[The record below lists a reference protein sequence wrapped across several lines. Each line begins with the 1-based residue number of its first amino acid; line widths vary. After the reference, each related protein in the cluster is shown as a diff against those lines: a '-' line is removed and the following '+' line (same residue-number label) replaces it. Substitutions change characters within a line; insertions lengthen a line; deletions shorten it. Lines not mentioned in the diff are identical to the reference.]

1 MGDDENNTNGD
12 NTNGGNTDNN
22 NGGDSKD
29 DFSLHG
35 VSIQSRLLPFWRTY
49 PRLWFAHFE
58 LLVEPSKKSDDDKF
72 RYVLSVLQPGDLQ
85 QVGNIL
91 LNPPTANKY
100 QTLKDRLLSVYEE
113 SETKQFQKLIS
124 GLELGDEKPSQLLRK
139 MRELGHNRMPDSG
152 LKLMWMNQL
161 PAQVRAVL
169 SVSSDSSLDNLAVM
183 ADKMLEHTGSATIA
197 AVSSPACTP
206 GSSKQS
212 SSQESIIEAL
222 SKQIDR
228 LSFEVA
234 ELRKRD
240 EHHTF
245 RSRQHYRSRQ
255 RQQSRSRS
263 RSSGRNLRH
272 AKQHNDEIER
282 ECRFHRKFGAKAY
295 RCESPCRHKKA
306 QSEN

>member
-1 MGDDENNTNGD
+1 MGDDEN

-58 LLVEPSKKSDDDKF
+58 LLVEPSRKSDDDKF

-85 QVGNIL
+85 QVGDIL

-169 SVSSDSSLDNLAVM
+169 SVSSESSLDNLAVM
-183 ADKMLEHTGSATIA
+183 ADKMLEHTGPTTIA
-197 AVSSPACTP
+197 AVSSSACTP

-222 SKQIDR
+222 SKQIDK

-234 ELRKRD
+234 ELPLEDLK
-240 EHHTF
+240 
-245 RSRQHYRSRQ
+245 
-255 RQQSRSRS
+255 
-263 RSSGRNLRH
+263 NLM
-272 AKQHNDEIER
+272 KITSIPS
-282 ECRFHRKFGAKAY
+282 KL
-295 RCESPCRHKKA
+295 
-306 QSEN
+306 

>member
-22 NGGDSKD
+22 TGGDSKD
-29 DFSLHG
+29 DFSMHS

-58 LLVEPSKKSDDDKF
+58 LLVESSRKSDDDKF

-85 QVGNIL
+85 QVGDIL

-183 ADKMLEHTGSATIA
+183 ADKMLEHTGPATIA

-234 ELRKRD
+234 ELRPIKAKY
-240 EHHTF
+240 
-245 RSRQHYRSRQ
+245 SR
-255 RQQSRSRS
+255 
-263 RSSGRNLRH
+263 
-272 AKQHNDEIER
+272 
-282 ECRFHRKFGAKAY
+282 
-295 RCESPCRHKKA
+295 
-306 QSEN
+306 